1 VQTIIVV
8 PAAVFKSTNIESVTR
23 VDIFCILNLH
33 LHDDVC
39 LMLSFL
45 KAKSRENVMAWLSH
59 RPIGLTYSEDGAYP
73 GYTLFCSV
81 RGHHASIIDME
92 GQIVHQ
98 WHHDEGIQ
106 HVKLLANGNL
116 LIQTLP
122 SEDAGGREKI
132 GGSAGAMLELDPA
145 GKTVWEHRDIHQHH
159 DYYRL
164 ENGNTVYLAWELMP
178 AAFCEQVRGGHS
190 HEEDPELMWGDV
202 VREIDPDGNLI
213 REWLSW
219 EHLDFAE
226 EIICPLESHKEWT
239 HSNSIEVL
247 KNGDWL
253 MSLRLT
259 STVIIVDGK
268 SGDVK
273 WRWGGSHI
281 NKDHDPKVW
290 GPAELSHQH
299 NAQMLDNGNILVF
312 DNGCHRKRG
321 PGFSR
326 IVEINPDTLAF
337 VWSYSAPTVLAF
349 YSFMVSGCERLPNGN
364 TLITEGASGR
374 LMEVTQK
381 HKVVWEYISPWTLKS
396 SFGPTPAVFRSYRIA
411 ADDPRLANYT
421 LSADQYSDLNE
432 AIASGQVQRE
442 LEYLPAEQK

>member
-1 VQTIIVV
+1 
-8 PAAVFKSTNIESVTR
+8 
-23 VDIFCILNLH
+23 
-33 LHDDVC
+33 
-39 LMLSFL
+39 
-45 KAKSRENVMAWLSH
+45 MAWLSH
-59 RPIGLTYSEDGAYP
+59 RPIGLTYSEEGFYP

-81 RGHHASIIDME
+81 RGHHASIIDMQ

-106 HVKLLANGNL
+106 HVKLLPNGNL

-122 SEDAGGREKI
+122 PEDAGGCEKI

-145 GKTVWEHRDIHQHH
+145 GNTLWEHRDIHQHH
-159 DYYRL
+159 DYQRL
-164 ENGNTVYLAWELMP
+164 ANGNTVYLAWEVMP
-178 AAFCEQVRGGHS
+178 AAICERIQGGHK

-202 VREIDPDGNLI
+202 VREIDSEGNLI
-213 REWLSW
+213 REWLSR
-219 EHLDFAE
+219 EHLDFDE
-226 EIICPLESHKEWT
+226 EVICPLESHKEWT

-247 KNGDWL
+247 ENGDWL

-259 STVIIVDGK
+259 STVIIVDGA

-281 NKDHDPKVW
+281 NKDHDPKKW
-290 GPAELSHQH
+290 GPRELSHQH
-299 NAQMLDNGNILVF
+299 NAQMLANGNIMVF

-326 IVEINPDTLAF
+326 IVEINPETLEF
-337 VWSYSAPTVLAF
+337 VWSYSDPTVLAF

-374 LMEVTQK
+374 LMEVTQER
-381 HKVVWEYISPWTLKS
+381 KVVWEYISPWTVNS

-411 ADDPRLANYT
+411 ADDPRLANYE
-421 LSADQYSDLNE
+421 LSAAKYSDLNE
-432 AIASGQVQRE
+432 AIANGQVQRE
-442 LEYLPAEQK
+442 GEYLPADQK